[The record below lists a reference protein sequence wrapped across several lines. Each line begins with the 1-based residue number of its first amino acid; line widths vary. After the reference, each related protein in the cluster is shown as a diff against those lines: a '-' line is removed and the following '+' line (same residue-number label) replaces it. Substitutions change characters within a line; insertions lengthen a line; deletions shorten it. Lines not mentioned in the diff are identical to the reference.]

1 MLKCYIIYNNR
12 KGSAMTKLHQIN
24 MRTGQLLI
32 HNDSDRS
39 YAESLQTKLVALKKR
54 QATLQPSTAYYREM
68 NEKINCEYMDNVM
81 LSNKQAA
88 VDIQQKYK
96 KELMAIQ
103 RFEDTYN
110 QVIEQIEKIETLL
123 GK

>member
-1 MLKCYIIYNNR
+1 
-12 KGSAMTKLHQIN
+12 MTKLHQIN